1 MNDCETKNLRL
12 VNKYID
18 YRTSSNVEGVLSLCS
33 DDIFFID
40 AYGKEYKG
48 KVAFSEYLK
57 SPTPTSEWYKPV
69 VLDEGVLLK
78 GRVYKMFMWW
88 HVSAEFKFN
97 DNKISMIILS
107 KE

>member
-1 MNDCETKNLRL
+1 MCKR
-12 VNKYID
+12 
-18 YRTSSNVEGVLSLCS
+18 VLQKCYS
-33 DDIFFID
+33 ITND

-69 VLDEGVLLK
+69 VLDEGILLK